1 MIQASRLDLSM
12 LTNQWLSIYTD
23 QYIVEFGMDMFLI
36 YVLLRFYGTIST
48 VLLIIMTF
56 LIYTEI
62 IYLFIYSPL

>member
-36 YVLLRFYGTIST
+36 CVLLSFYGRIST

-62 IYLFIYSPL
+62 IYSPL